1 MLVIILMFIL
11 GLSLV
16 IKGGDWFVDSSVN
29 IAKISGLP
37 EIFIGATIVSLATTS
52 PELLVSATASYK
64 GYTTMSV
71 GNSLGSMI
79 CNMGLI
85 LGFLSILK
93 PSNIHSK
100 VFKIKSLILLSY
112 TAILFILSLNKYITK
127 KEGLFLLV
135 LLIFYIIINSLILK
149 KEKRIKSKLKVTK
162 RKKTIISIK
171 FIIGI
176 LAIIIGSNLLVNNG
190 VLIAEMLKVPEAI
203 ISLTLIAL
211 GTSLPELVTAIS
223 AFKKGNTSISTGN
236 IIGANILNGVLVL
249 GVSSLISPLKILNQN
264 LSIDYLVVFIL
275 TLILIIPSL
284 KLKKVTRIQGIL
296 LFSIYILYL
305 IVLYLVYLS

>member
-11 GLSLV
+11 GLTLV

-64 GYTTMSV
+64 GYTTMSI

-85 LGFLSILK
+85 LGFLSILR
-93 PSNIHSK
+93 PSNIHSR
-100 VFKIKSLILLSY
+100 VFKIKSLILMIY
-112 TAILFILSLNKYITK
+112 TGILFLLSLNKIINKT
-127 KEGLFLLV
+127 EGLFLLV

-149 KEKRIKSKLKVTK
+149 KEKRIKRKLKVTNK
-162 RKKTIISIK
+162 EKIIISIK

-176 LAIIIGSNLLVNNG
+176 LAIIVGSNLLVNNG

-305 IVLYLVYLS
+305 IVLYLVYLN